1 MEFFETSAS
10 KNINISEV
18 VDFLGN
24 IFFWVIPRHILLFSF
39 FLLPPVIR
47 TSDRTRA
54 TGSQEGRGQPVG
66 ISGQLSG

>member
-10 KNINISEV
+10 KNININEV
-18 VDFLGN
+18 VDVLGS
-24 IFFWVIPRHILLFSF
+24 IFFWVIPRHILFSF
-39 FLLPPVIR
+39 FLLPPVIQ